1 MWRAPVI
8 NHFAANSRVILVKR
22 NVKISQHWA
31 KRPKEQWM
39 HLLNTVYDGLQ
50 ECNELEI
57 NRETSS
63 FTSVAL
69 FMPIIVT
76 DDY

>member
-1 MWRAPVI
+1 
-8 NHFAANSRVILVKR
+8 
-22 NVKISQHWA
+22 
-31 KRPKEQWM
+31 M